1 MAKAHKLPSGTWR
14 CVASWTDELGN
25 HKQKSFTASSKQEAE
40 FLASKFLTEKK
51 HSMKP
56 ENKTLDDLITS
67 YIDNRSNLLSPTTIL
82 NYDKIRR
89 TAFPSIMKVR
99 LGLLT
104 PELYQKAINEYSKDH
119 SPKSVAN
126 AHSLAN
132 KVLRANDCFVAERAI
147 LPQKERKEVEI
158 PSEEEVSKLLDYIK
172 DTRLYLFVAFSVFL
186 GLRRSETIALK
197 WQDIDFDKGT
207 VSITKARVKG
217 KSGVFEEKTTKTTSS
232 KRVLHIPPALMEA
245 LPPKEKTKLDAYII
259 DDSIIALDSMYR
271 RTAKKIDFPYNFHAL
286 RHYYASVLLAQGIP
300 NKYAQKQM
308 GHATDNMLKQVYQ
321 HTFKSKEEEYEA
333 SLDAY
338 FSSLGSNSKKEGQ

>member
-25 HKQKSFTASSKQEAE
+25 YKQKSFTAGSKQEAE

-56 ENKTLDDLITS
+56 ENKTLDDLITT

-89 TAFPSIMKVR
+89 TAFPSIMKVK

-126 AHSLAN
+126 AHSLAK
-132 KVLRANDCFVAERAI
+132 KVLKANDCFVAENTI
-147 LPQKERKEVEI
+147 LPQREKKEVEI
-158 PSEEEVSKLLDYIK
+158 PTEEEVSRLLDYVK
-172 DTRLYLFVAFSVFL
+172 DTRLYLFIAFSVFL

-197 WQDIDFDKGT
+197 WEDIDYDKQT
-207 VSITKARVKG
+207 ISIYKARVKG
-217 KSGVFEEKTTKTTSS
+217 KSGEFVEKTTKTTSS
-232 KRVLHIPPALMEA
+232 KRVLHIPSNLMEA
-245 LPPKEKTKLDAYII
+245 LPKKDSVSPKAYII
-259 DDSIIALDSMYR
+259 DDSIIALDSLYR
-271 RTAKKIDFPYNFHAL
+271 RTAKKIGFNYNFHAL

-333 SLDAY
+333 TLDAY
-338 FSSLGSNSKKEGQ
+338 FSSLGSKG